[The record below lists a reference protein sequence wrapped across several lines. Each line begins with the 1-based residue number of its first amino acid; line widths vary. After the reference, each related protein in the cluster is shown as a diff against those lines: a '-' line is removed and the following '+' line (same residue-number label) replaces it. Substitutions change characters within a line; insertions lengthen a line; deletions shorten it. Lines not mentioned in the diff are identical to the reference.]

1 MWCKALAWVSGRNLA
16 SLSSHTEKRWYAAG
30 VAQDV
35 VMGSGNPVSIFVVY
49 LIIDTCAILSLVKL
63 KSMSR

>member
-1 MWCKALAWVSGRNLA
+1 MCWKASAWVSGRNSAL
-16 SLSSHTEKRWYAAG
+16 LSSRTEQRWSAAG

-35 VMGSGNPVSIFVVY
+35 VMGSGNSVSIFDVY

-63 KSMSR
+63 KSIPR